1 MPEIKKETMENYLQ
15 LAREAVQQKDY
26 DTATDHLISVL
37 QQDKSNIDAYG
48 IMGDMALSKKDLDAA
63 EGYYFRQLE
72 LDAKSYEAHKNLG
85 RLYWERSE
93 YESAINEFKTAM
105 QQDKE
110 HIQGDPYLYL
120 ASIYFS
126 LGQYEESYEWLYRLS
141 FEVQKQLSQ
150 SDMDFFNKAYY
161 GITSTIN
168 DNTSVNDLDSLIL
181 QIEAK
186 YNVSITTQLVVN
198 PDTPLMPFRK
208 TGEQSY
214 EIDYDLDSNDK
225 FYEVLTSLIL
235 LDNSLGG
242 EHFDFHHFL
251 MATDEG
257 KEQFTAMTR
266 NTMDADSTLSMADL
280 LDYMVVDI
288 RTTLIRI
295 YTDEVIHNTPEFN
308 KYRSIQWL
316 GMGNAIGQSYNYVKK
331 LERIHAPRLVIYVH
345 MVLLYL
351 KSGPLFDYFRASD
364 RRIDFQSELK
374 EHKKGRSIYCDHKDM
389 KNLVKRRDWSAFYK
403 SFVNQVC
410 PPLRY
415 YTKLDEI

>member
-15 LAREAVQQKDY
+15 LAREAVQQKDF
-26 DTATDHLISVL
+26 DTATDHLISAL
-37 QQDKSNIDAYG
+37 QLDKSNSDAYG
-48 IMGDMALSKKDLDAA
+48 IMGDMALSKKDYDVA

-72 LDAKSYEAHKNLG
+72 LAPQSYEAHKNLG
-85 RLYWERSE
+85 RLYLERSE

-168 DNTSVNDLDSLIL
+168 DSISINDLDSLIQ
-181 QIEAK
+181 QIEVK

-198 PDTPLMPFRK
+198 PDAPLMPFRK

-242 EHFDFHHFL
+242 EYFDFHHFL

-257 KEQFTAMTR
+257 KEQFAAMTR

-389 KNLVKRRDWSAFYK
+389 KNLIKRRDWSAFYK

>member
-63 EGYYFRQLE
+63 EGYYFHQLE
-72 LDAKSYEAHKNLG
+72 LAPQSYEAHKNLG
-85 RLYWERSE
+85 RLYLERSE

-105 QQDKE
+105 QQDQE

-168 DNTSVNDLDSLIL
+168 DSISINDLDSLIQ
-181 QIEAK
+181 QIEVK

-198 PDTPLMPFRK
+198 PDAPLMPFRK

-251 MATDEG
+251 TATDEG
-257 KEQFTAMTR
+257 KDQFAVMTR

-280 LDYMVVDI
+280 LDYMVVDL

-374 EHKKGRSIYCDHKDM
+374 EHKKGRTIYCDHKDM
-389 KNLVKRRDWSAFYK
+389 KDLTKRRDWSTFYK

>member
-72 LDAKSYEAHKNLG
+72 LDAQSYEAHKNLG
-85 RLYWERSE
+85 RLYLERSE

-105 QQDKE
+105 QQDQE

-295 YTDEVIHNTPEFN
+295 YTDEVIHNTPGFN